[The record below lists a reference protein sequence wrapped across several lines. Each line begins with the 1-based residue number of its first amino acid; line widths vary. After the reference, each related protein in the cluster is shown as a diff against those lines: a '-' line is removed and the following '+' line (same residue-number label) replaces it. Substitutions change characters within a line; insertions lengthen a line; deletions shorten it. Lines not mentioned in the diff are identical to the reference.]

1 MNLAM
6 GNGNVI
12 VGLGVI
18 FRGMTFRKAI
28 LPRSSPSGRDAEIL
42 ARLDCF
48 EYYWTP
54 SLGS

>member
-18 FRGMTFRKAI
+18 FRGIDFQKGDRTPG
-28 LPRSSPSGRDAEIL
+28 LPSGRDAEIL

>member
-18 FRGMTFRKAI
+18 FRGIDFQKGDRTPG
-28 LPRSSPSGRDAEIL
+28 LPSGRDAEIL
-42 ARLDCF
+42 ACLDCF

>member
-18 FRGMTFRKAI
+18 FRGIDFQKGDPTPVLALRAGCGDTCP
-28 LPRSSPSGRDAEIL
+28 PRL
-42 ARLDCF
+42 L
-48 EYYWTP
+48 
-54 SLGS
+54 